1 MFKNERMRE
10 FRSLVNSYKE
20 IDKQLI
26 NIRYAIMDLEKLS
39 YNDDIIFLEVL
50 TDKVDN
56 MFDEF
61 LKVKNEIIEK
71 VKKL

>member
-1 MFKNERMRE
+1 MFKNERMKE
-10 FRSLVNSYKE
+10 FKNLVDSYKE

-39 YNDDIIFLEVL
+39 YSDDIIFLEVL
-50 TDKVDN
+50 TGKVDN

-61 LKVKNEIIEK
+61 LRVKNEIIEK
-71 VKKL
+71 IKKL

>member
-10 FRSLVNSYKE
+10 FRSLVDSYKE